1 MLSLSKRVDY
11 ALIALAHLAE
21 RPGRIAPARE
31 IAEAYDLPL
40 PLLMNLLKEL
50 HQNGLVRSLR
60 GTKGGYELSVDPSII
75 TLHDLIVMLEGPIQ
89 TTECVPS
96 TAHEIIEVPLP
107 LASPCGCR
115 ASRACPVQA
124 PLKALNERL
133 VRFLKEVKLSD
144 IIYPGPRVDVPLE
157 LVGTGSGS

>member
-1 MLSLSKRVDY
+1 MISLSKRVDY

-21 RPGRIAPARE
+21 RPGRLAPARE

-60 GTKGGYELSVDPSII
+60 GTKGGYELSVDPSAI

-89 TTECVPS
+89 TTECVESP
-96 TAHEIIEVPLP
+96 AHNVIEFPLP
-107 LASPCGCR
+107 AGAACGCR
-115 ASRACPVQA
+115 ASRLCPVQA
-124 PLKALNERL
+124 PLKALNDRL
-133 VRFLKEVKLSD
+133 VGFLKQVKLSD
-144 IIYPGPRVDVPLE
+144 IIYPGSRVDVPLE
-157 LVGTGSGS
+157 RVGTGS